1 MCFSIKYEGQSV
13 IVSCTIVNVWQ
24 KVVEPSVEVLEI
36 CRIKLFPNTS
46 QMNLSLF
53 FVYSIYSTQVR
64 FPPTE
69 HKGQLS
75 QTLRLISPTFPGR
88 ENHSTLVNHYH
99 TQLIILR
106 ALYENFHD
114 ASLLLLLLP
123 SSSFLFFLVPLV
135 LLLHIPRRHPLAC
148 IGDRAC
154 LSCGFPVRARKTWV
168 SQAAPQK
175 CHLPPPLQADD
186 KVSISALHPPP

>member
-1 MCFSIKYEGQSV
+1 M
-13 IVSCTIVNVWQ
+13 
-24 KVVEPSVEVLEI
+24 VEPSIEVLEI
-36 CRIKLFPNTS
+36 RGIKLFPNTS

-53 FVYSIYSTQVR
+53 FVYTIYSTQVR

-88 ENHSTLVNHYH
+88 QNHSTLVNHYH

-114 ASLLLLLLP
+114 ASLLLLP
-123 SSSFLFFLVPLV
+123 SSSFLFFLMPLV
-135 LLLHIPRRHPLAC
+135 LLHHIPRRHPLAC
-148 IGDRAC
+148 IGDGAC
-154 LSCGFPVRARKTWV
+154 LSCGFPVRARKTWL
-168 SQAAPQK
+168 SQSGPPKAPSATA
-175 CHLPPPLQADD
+175 PP
-186 KVSISALHPPP
+186 SR